1 MADLLGMKKA
11 NIGELRNRLSY
22 NLRFVRRGQSV
33 MVCDRDRIYARIEP
47 VRDVG
52 GSGDPGKWP
61 AEVVQSGI
69 LLPPSQKLG
78 RQWFRG
84 RVRTS
89 GDVVAGLLAERTS
102 RR

>member
-1 MADLLGMKKA
+1 
-11 NIGELRNRLSY
+11 
-22 NLRFVRRGQSV
+22 
-33 MVCDRDRIYARIEP
+33 
-47 VRDVG
+47 VG